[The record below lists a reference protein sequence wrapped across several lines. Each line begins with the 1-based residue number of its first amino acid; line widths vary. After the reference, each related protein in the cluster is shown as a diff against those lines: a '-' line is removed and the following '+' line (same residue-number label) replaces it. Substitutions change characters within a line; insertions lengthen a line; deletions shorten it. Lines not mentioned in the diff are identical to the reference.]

1 VLTSGAA
8 VLSKHFYKYREGIE
22 QHLPPFLSH
31 RTSISKQDSLM
42 NHNQALGAVQ
52 GTTSD
57 SLTPADRG
65 PSLQRAAI
73 LFVAS
78 VSLFVGASLLFAS
91 L

>member
-1 VLTSGAA
+1 
-8 VLSKHFYKYREGIE
+8 
-22 QHLPPFLSH
+22 
-31 RTSISKQDSLM
+31 M

-57 SLTPADRG
+57 PLIPADRG